1 MKKLLL
7 GAFLLVGILSFSERR
22 ITIKS
27 GSYCTGYLG
36 ATGYDDEFQITKGG
50 TLWEYYM
57 FKKCVING
65 RTYYGTASQDNG
77 SRAALRVYFNDFTQ
91 RSYISDL
98 IENSRRINLKSG
110 VTAVD
115 EGEGNW
121 GINVNKIEI
130 K

>member
-1 MKKLLL
+1 MKKFLL
-7 GAFLLVGILSFSERR
+7 GIFLLMGILSFAERR

-36 ATGYDDEFQITKGG
+36 NTDYGLTTDEG
-50 TLWEYYM
+50 TPFEYYM

-65 RTYYGTASQDNG
+65 KTYYGNNSQAYPE
-77 SRAALRVYFNDFTQ
+77 RAALGIYYNSSSQQDYFTELIEKKGRVY
-91 RSYISDL
+91 
-98 IENSRRINLKSG
+98 LKPG

>member
-36 ATGYDDEFQITKGG
+36 ATGYDDEQQTTEGG

-65 RTYYGTASQDNG
+65 KAYYGNAKDDG
-77 SRAALRVYFNDFTQ
+77 GIRAALRGYFNDFSQ
-91 RSYISDL
+91 RNYTTGL
-98 IENSRRINLKSG
+98 IENSRRVNLKGG

-121 GINVNKIEI
+121 GINVIKIEI

>member
-36 ATGYDDEFQITKGG
+36 ATGYDDEQQTTEGG

-65 RTYYGTASQDNG
+65 KAYYGNAKDEG
-77 SRAALRVYFNDFTQ
+77 GIRAALRVYFNDFSQ
-91 RSYISDL
+91 RNYTTGL
-98 IENSRRINLKSG
+98 IENSRRVNLKGG